1 MLVRGIFGLTIP
13 RTPKRHLESKDPE
26 IPLKRNLEKVGRKSK
41 IPNKAKPG
49 EVPWACQVLSDAPC
63 VFMRGHVQV
72 FSVSYSIVACR
83 WVLVHLQK
91 PQHNYSAFILR
102 CLDLAT
108 FFASWHTGTK
118 VFVFRFSHQNNFL
131 YSITRKLHALTSK
144 TEEESMKGVVV
155 FLSLSLETIYGF
167 SFKL

>member
-1 MLVRGIFGLTIP
+1 MRP
-13 RTPKRHLESKDPE
+13 RAVHCTSVQKITLSKDPE
-26 IPLKRNLEKVGRKSK
+26 KKSWESWEEIQNAQQSK
-41 IPNKAKPG
+41 TWGSAVSMSGFLRCTMYFYERPCPG
-49 EVPWACQVLSDAPC
+49 
-63 VFMRGHVQV
+63 VFCFILHC
-72 FSVSYSIVACR
+72 IVACR
-83 WVLVHLQK
+83 WVLVHLQR
-91 PQHNYSAFILR
+91 PRHNYSAFILR
-102 CLDLAT
+102 CLDLTT